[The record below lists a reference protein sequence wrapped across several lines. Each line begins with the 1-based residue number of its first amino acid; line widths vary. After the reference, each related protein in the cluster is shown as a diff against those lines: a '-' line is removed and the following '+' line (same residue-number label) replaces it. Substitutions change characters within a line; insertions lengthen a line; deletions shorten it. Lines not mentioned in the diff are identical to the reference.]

1 MSLTIA
7 LIVILFSTLMAAFAS
22 IAVHRKVHLDVR
34 RRHSEVGTAV
44 FLQLGVIFAVL
55 LAFVFS
61 EVWSQYNAAAS
72 AVEFECGSLEDAATL
87 MSAMPADQARPLL
100 AAEAAYVAAV
110 VKDEWP
116 EMFASRTANNGADQ
130 KLTSL
135 IQNVVRL
142 RPTSPAD
149 LGTRQQ
155 LLVYLEQAHNQRTM
169 RIFQLASGIPLFLWA
184 LLIGLGAILAA
195 FVTMAGVESGRALA
209 SFSMTFAATVAA
221 ILVLIHLLD
230 YPFEGALAM
239 QPDHFVTTLQKITA
253 LEHSLQ

>member
-1 MSLTIA
+1 MSLTVA
-7 LIVILFSTLMAAFAS
+7 LIVILFSTLMAGCAS
-22 IAVHRKVHLDVR
+22 IAVHRKVHLDLR

-61 EVWSQYNAAAS
+61 EVWSQYNAAAG
-72 AVEFECGSLEDAATL
+72 AIEFECGSLEDAATL
-87 MSAMPADQARPLL
+87 MSAMPSDQARPLL
-100 AAEAAYVAAV
+100 GAEGAYVAAV
-110 VKDEWP
+110 IQEEWP
-116 EMFASRTANNGADQ
+116 EMFAHRTANIEADQ

-142 RPTSPAD
+142 RPTSSAD

-155 LLVYLEQAHNQRTM
+155 LLIYLEQAHNQRTM
-169 RIFQLASGIPLFLWA
+169 RIFQLASGIPVFLWA
-184 LLIGLGAILAA
+184 LLIGLSAILAA

-239 QPDHFVTTLQKITA
+239 QPDHFVSTLQKITT
-253 LEHSLQ
+253 LSNSVR